1 MKNIHISEEDFVVAI
16 EALRKQLEHDEF
28 FGESMEN
35 AFPGCHGPIY
45 DNHYLWEA
53 LIKLLEIATDDTSK
67 TVEWW
72 IYDTKFGTDLNMGI
86 IENKDGKEI
95 TITLPT
101 AKDLYNY
108 LKNK

>member
-1 MKNIHISEEDFVVAI
+1 MKNIHISEEDFVEAI
-16 EALRKQLEHDEF
+16 EALKKQLEHDEF

-35 AFPGCHGPIY
+35 AFPGSHAPIY

-53 LIKLLEIATDDTSK
+53 LIKLLEIAASDTSK

-72 IYDTKFGTDLNMGI
+72 IYETKFGAEPDKRI
-86 IENKDGKEI
+86 IETRDGKEI
-95 TITLPT
+95 VITLPT